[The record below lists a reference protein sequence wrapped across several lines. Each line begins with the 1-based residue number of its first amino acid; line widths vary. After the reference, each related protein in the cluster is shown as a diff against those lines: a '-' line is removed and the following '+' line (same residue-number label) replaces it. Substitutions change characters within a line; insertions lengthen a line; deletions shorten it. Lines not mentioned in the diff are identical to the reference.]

1 MATIIDELV
10 VLLRLDGGKEFE
22 KGQKDIDEGLKKTK
36 QGATATGKELEFRA
50 KRSVESFS
58 KFRDE
63 VIALFAAFTAG
74 VGLKNFV
81 ADTVRSEANLG
92 RMSHALDVSTETLS
106 QWQGVL
112 KRNGGTAEDA
122 TSAFRTLADIIA
134 EVQTTGTTGKGGVLM
149 RMGISGGIN
158 QLQDKV
164 GSLLEMADKASHMDP
179 QTASFM
185 LRQIGFS
192 EAMVNVMLKG
202 RGALE
207 QLLEQQKKLGVTTDA
222 DVRAAQRLQDSL
234 EGLKTASSR
243 VGAAILT
250 ALEPAMDFVAKLFTA
265 LAEFAQNNQPIVIG
279 ALTALSAAFV
289 ALGVSAAG
297 AVIAASPIL
306 GPLIVVSG
314 IALAA
319 GAAIGV
325 LYEALTRGAHAFME
339 FVRHNKTA
347 HDALNEV
354 IASARDLWA
363 AITELLA
370 PMKPVADA
378 IGSAFKSVGDAIRDA
393 FGSATVAIGRNFLN
407 FVVNSFHAIAD
418 VIRAITALVHGDL
431 KGAMAASR
439 DFLRDSVAETP
450 RASRDVPTSQAA
462 PGAAAGGAPASQSK
476 TGRANAAEIEAR
488 LRAGGLTAE
497 QARGVVAG
505 IHAESGFRL
514 NAFNGAG
521 GGKGAFGI
529 GQWRGSRL
537 AELRRRYGPNP
548 TLAQQ
553 VDFLLWELMGGDRGG
568 RKVLGQSTVTGAMQS
583 YIRDFMRPDLPGS
596 TAASEG
602 DIRRGNA
609 FLAANS
615 NLPSPGVMTGARAAQ
630 SATAASA
637 VSHTEVSV
645 GDVTI
650 VTQARDAD
658 GIARDF
664 VPAVK
669 RRFVQQV
676 NQGLS

>member
-134 EVQTTGTTGKGGVLM
+134 EVQTTGTTGKGGALM

-234 EGLKTASSR
+234 EGLRTASAR

-279 ALTALSAAFV
+279 ALAALSAAFV

-306 GPLIVVSG
+306 GPLIVVSR

-325 LYEALTRGAHAFME
+325 LYEALIRGVHAFME
-339 FVRHNKTA
+339 FVRHNKAA
-347 HDALNEV
+347 HDALEEV
-354 IASARDLWA
+354 IASARDLWG

-462 PGAAAGGAPASQSK
+462 PGAATGGAPASQSK

-505 IHAESGFRL
+505 IHAESRL
-514 NAFNGAG
+514 DPGAVNP
-521 GGKGAFGI
+521 KSGAFGI
-529 GQWRGSRL
+529 GQWLGARKR
-537 AELRRRYGPNP
+537 ELFRRYGPNP

-568 RKVLGQSTVTGAMQS
+568 RSVRGQSTAIGAMQS
-583 YIRDFMRPDLPGS
+583 YIRDVMRPAAGAETSGDLERGS
-596 TAASEG
+596 
-602 DIRRGNA
+602 A

-615 NLPSPGVMTGARAAQ
+615 NLPLPGVMTGARAAQ
-630 SATAASA
+630 SATAGSA
-637 VSHTEVSV
+637 ASHTEISV

-664 VPAVK
+664 VPAIK